1 MFPVFSVLKSG
12 SHMKASVIVPAY
24 NEERLLPRSLTRI
37 RASMEAFDHAGWSSE
52 LIVCD
57 NNSSDRTAAIARE
70 FGARV
75 VFEPVNQIA
84 RARNRGAAEASGD
97 CLFFV
102 DADSY
107 PSLELMTDAVN
118 AVRSG
123 RCLAGGATIAVDG
136 PSRSLRAAIA
146 VWNAI
151 SRVNRWAAGS
161 FIFCEASAFR
171 AVGGFSESMYI
182 AEEIALFRRLKSLA
196 RRQRRRIVILNSHPL
211 LTSARK
217 AHLYTPRDVLRFYL
231 QVILTGGRALRTR
244 EGAFFW
250 YDGRR

>member
-1 MFPVFSVLKSG
+1 
-12 SHMKASVIVPAY
+12 MKASVVVPAY
-24 NEERLLPRSLTRI
+24 NEERLLPESLACI
-37 RASMEAFDHAGWSSE
+37 RASMEAFDRAGWSSE

-57 NNSSDRTAAIARE
+57 NNSSDRTAGIARE

-84 RARNRGAAEASGD
+84 RARNRGAADASGD
-97 CLFFV
+97 WLFFV

-107 PSLELMTDAVN
+107 PSLALMTDAVI

-123 RCLAGGATIAVDG
+123 RCLAGGATIAVD
-136 PSRSLRAAIA
+136 SQRRSLRAAIA

-151 SRVNRWAAGS
+151 SRLNRWAAGS
-161 FIFCEASAFR
+161 YVFCEAQAFR

-182 AEEIALFRRLKSLA
+182 AEEIGLFRRLKKLA
-196 RRQRRRIVILNSHPL
+196 RQQRRRIVILSDHPL
-211 LTSARK
+211 LTSGRK
-217 AHLYTPRDVLRFYL
+217 AHLYTQRDVLRFYM
-231 QVILTGGRALRTR
+231 QIVRTGGRALRTR